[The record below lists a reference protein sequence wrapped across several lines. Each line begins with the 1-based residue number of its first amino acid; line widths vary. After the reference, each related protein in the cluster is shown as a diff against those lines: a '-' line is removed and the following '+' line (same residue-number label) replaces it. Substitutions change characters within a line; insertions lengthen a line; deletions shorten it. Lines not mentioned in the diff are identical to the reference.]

1 MPSHCNVRSCRELLK
16 QLLLPCFSFR
26 FTKYSSS
33 KSMSSATLDSTTAAA
48 SENGTG
54 SLPQS
59 TAVETI
65 DASGPATEQS
75 EEGRPPQIP
84 IIQVAFKNEMWWS
97 IPPDVSAYLFA
108 LFAAGQDAVFTWNW
122 GESRLG
128 SWSPDGQNTNINRY
142 MIYFERKLQKNL
154 DNGRLR
160 TIRVIW
166 IDKEDATP
174 EWNGQIPD
182 SAAEDATPD
191 AEDATPEMDSRMD
204 RSDCR

>member
-1 MPSHCNVRSCRELLK
+1 
-16 QLLLPCFSFR
+16 
-26 FTKYSSS
+26 
-33 KSMSSATLDSTTAAA
+33 MSSATLDSTTVAA

-59 TAVETI
+59 TAMETI
-65 DASGPATEQS
+65 DASGLATEQS

-97 IPPDVSAYLFA
+97 IPPDVSAAMFA
-108 LFAAGQDAVFTWNW
+108 LFAAGQDAVFTWSW

-128 SWSPDGQNTNINRY
+128 SEVPMDRY
-142 MIYFERKLQKNL
+142 MIYFDRKLQKNL

-174 EWNGQIPD
+174 EWTGQIPD

>member
-1 MPSHCNVRSCRELLK
+1 
-16 QLLLPCFSFR
+16 
-26 FTKYSSS
+26 
-33 KSMSSATLDSTTAAA
+33 
-48 SENGTG
+48 
-54 SLPQS
+54 
-59 TAVETI
+59 
-65 DASGPATEQS
+65 
-75 EEGRPPQIP
+75 
-84 IIQVAFKNEMWWS
+84 MWWS
-97 IPPDVSAYLFA
+97 IPPDVSAAMFA

-142 MIYFERKLQKNL
+142 KIYFERKLQKNL

-166 IDKEDATP
+166 IDAEDATP
-174 EWNGQIPD
+174 EWTGQIPD

>member
-108 LFAAGQDAVFTWNW
+108 LFAAGQDAVFTWPSWNW
-122 GESRLG
+122 GASYKKKH
-128 SWSPDGQNTNINRY
+128 RY
-142 MIYFERKLQKNL
+142 MIYFDRKLQKNL